1 MDSLKRLALA
11 ISLAIALTGSAF
23 AGETSSPP
31 CSPNPGET
39 SSPPC
44 ASSVITS
51 DDQTDSIQSQ
61 MEIIAVEATI
71 SAIEDMLAVF

>member
-11 ISLAIALTGSAF
+11 LSLAIALAGTTF

-44 ASSVITS
+44 VSSAITS
-51 DDQTDSIQSQ
+51 GDQGDLNSQ
-61 MEIIAVEATI
+61 MEKIAVDATI
-71 SAIEDMLAVF
+71 SAIENILAVF